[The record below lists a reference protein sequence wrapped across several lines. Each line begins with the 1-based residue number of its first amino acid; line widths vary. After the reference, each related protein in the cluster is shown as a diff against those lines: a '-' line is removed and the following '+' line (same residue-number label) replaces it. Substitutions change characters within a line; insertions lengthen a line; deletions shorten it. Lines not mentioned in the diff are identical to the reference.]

1 MALKRRSITKLASLS
16 AAGVGALGFT
26 AHKAQASVVFSGPVN
41 AQVGFDSGFNPTF
54 TSATLGS
61 GSANF
66 NFHTVGSKP
75 NVDTH
80 RKVLFGGNSLLFKAL
95 SSGLNTIRVFNSN
108 ATFSSLGA
116 GAHAAGAGNV
126 ASLIGLNL
134 TPFPSLAGQRAFTD
148 KFALFSFT
156 SGVNT
161 LYGWVELTL
170 ADNDRPGPPA
180 YGPDLTIVSY
190 AYSDINGR
198 KLAAGSLSDAGGVPE
213 PATFGMTGLAA
224 LGLGAL
230 GLRRWRAARKA

>member
-41 AQVGFDSGFNPTF
+41 AQVGFDTGFNPTF
-54 TSATLGS
+54 TSASLGS

-80 RKVLFGGNSLLFKAL
+80 RRLLFGGNSLQFKAF
-95 SSGLNTIRVFNSN
+95 STGTIRIYSSN
-108 ATFSSLGA
+108 ATFSSFSA
-116 GAHAAGAGNV
+116 GAHHAQSGHIAT
-126 ASLIGLNL
+126 LIGLNL
-134 TPFPSLAGQRAFTD
+134 TPFPSLLGFRSFTD
-148 KFALFSFT
+148 QFALFSFT

-161 LYGWVELTL
+161 LFGWVELTL
-170 ADNDRPGPPA
+170 SDNDRPGPPA

-198 KLAAGSLSDAGGVPE
+198 KLAAGSLSDASPVPE